1 MSNSAILK
9 QTGTP
14 LAMGTDIQVYQILY
28 QEEQKEH
35 LFLDTIPY
43 FNKDLGLYF
52 ENDVILDLYRRGK
65 IIGDYFG
72 VLSWKA
78 RLKNHINNTYLKKLL
93 KYGFD
98 MFSLTYDRHDVFG
111 YGDLCHPGFSTIYKE
126 LLEELKLDPDIKPAI
141 GLYQNAIIARPK
153 IYIDYIENFLIP
165 TLDFFDNCSDEI
177 NELLYADANYRGVN
191 KERLSKSFGVT
202 HYTLHTFVLERL
214 WSLYYHARRRK
225 DTISYFWVKINFNSY
240 RSIKVNSKGRLHKFN
255 L

>member
-9 QTGTP
+9 QTGIP

-98 MFSLTYDRHDVFG
+98 MFSLTY
-111 YGDLCHPGFSTIYKE
+111 E
-126 LLEELKLDPDIKPAI
+126 I
-141 GLYQNAIIARPK
+141 GRAH
-153 IYIDYIENFLIP
+153 
-165 TLDFFDNCSDEI
+165 
-177 NELLYADANYRGVN
+177 V
-191 KERLSKSFGVT
+191 
-202 HYTLHTFVLERL
+202 
-214 WSLYYHARRRK
+214 
-225 DTISYFWVKINFNSY
+225 
-240 RSIKVNSKGRLHKFN
+240 
-255 L
+255 